1 MSSPAPDLAPGQRIR
16 GHAGEYALER
26 VLGVG
31 GFGTTWL
38 ARRVADGQVVALKA
52 LALDRMG
59 EWKALELFERE
70 GQVLAELSHP
80 AIPRV
85 HEFFLSDGERPL
97 PAGAAPPAGVTPRWI
112 LVQDFFEGRSLRQ
125 LVDARGRLDDA
136 RGAVILRRLLGVLD
150 YLHSR
155 RPPVI
160 HRDITPANVLLGPDD
175 APALVDFGAIQDRL
189 RGDGSG
195 GSTTVGTFGFVP
207 IEQLM
212 GRARPAS
219 DLYALAMT
227 MLVALSHL
235 EPEHLPIDEATGKVK
250 LDEAAPGLSPGL
262 RRALDAMLEPIVG
275 QRVQS
280 AGEALALLDGVAL
293 ERRGAVLPAPVA
305 SGAPGALWRAI
316 GSATIGASMLMAGVL
331 YIALFD
337 MFSERMLVR
346 LSVVWVCGL
355 AIGLGIRLAGDRN
368 PLVNGLLW
376 GGVAAL
382 GMIVFIFGIFPSL

>member
-1 MSSPAPDLAPGQRIR
+1 MSSPAPDLAAGQRIR
-16 GHAGEYALER
+16 GNAGEYALER

-70 GQVLAELSHP
+70 GQVLAELAHP

-85 HEFFLSDGERPL
+85 HEFFVSDGERPL
-97 PAGAAPPAGVTPRWI
+97 PAGVAPPPGRAPRWI

-125 LVDARGRLDDA
+125 LIDARGRLDDA
-136 RGAVILRRLLGVLD
+136 RAAAILRRLLGVLD

-175 APALVDFGAIQDRL
+175 APTLVDFGAIQDRL
-189 RGDGSG
+189 RGEGSG

-219 DLYALAMT
+219 DLYALGMT

-250 LDEAAPGLSPGL
+250 IDEAAPGLSPGL
-262 RRALDAMLEPIVG
+262 RRVLDAMLEPIVG

-280 AGEALALLDGVAL
+280 AGDALALLDGGAAVA
-293 ERRGAVLPAPVA
+293 RRGAVLPAPVA
-305 SGAPGALWRAI
+305 AGGLWRAI